1 MQKEKVAIISL
12 GSYGDVIN
20 SLPIIRYYSE
30 ITPVDVI
37 ICQPYATLIEGITY
51 ATAVVP
57 PFRYGTEDIPQIIEW
72 THKHYST
79 VVNVMLACNPEVS
92 RTRFGSFCEEM
103 YYLGG
108 CHEIFN
114 KKFPIFDKRDRKR
127 EWFYLKQFP
136 LSHPIIALS
145 LVGNSHASFTA
156 EKASQV
162 WHHLFQRFPEC
173 TLINVHKNGAYRVYD
188 LLGLFDIAKVLVT
201 IDTAH
206 LHLAKASSVPTIE
219 INAGLELWRDATP
232 GPNCKMRLNDRELNH
247 RLDEMV
253 DVIRGLL

>member
-1 MQKEKVAIISL
+1 MIKDKVAIISL

-20 SLPIIRYYSE
+20 SLPIIKYYSE
-30 ITPVDVI
+30 ITPVDII
-37 ICQPYATLIEGITY
+37 ICQPYVTLMEGISY
-51 ATAVVP
+51 ATSFIP
-57 PFRYGTEDIPQIIEW
+57 PFRYGLEDISKIIDW
-72 THKHYST
+72 TKAGWST
-79 VVNVMLACNPEVS
+79 VVNVMLACHPDCS
-92 RTRFGSFCEEM
+92 RTRYTSFCEEM
-103 YYLGG
+103 YHLGG
-108 CHEIFN
+108 VHDIFN
-114 KKFPIFDKRDRKR
+114 KRMPIFDRRDRKR

-145 LVGNSHASFTA
+145 LVGNSHASFTEA
-156 EKASQV
+156 KRQQV
-162 WHHLFQRFPEC
+162 WHHLHQRFPEC
-173 TLINVHKNGAYRVYD
+173 TLIDVHKNFPYRIFD

-219 INAGLELWRDATP
+219 INAGLETWRDATP
-232 GPNCKMRLNDRELNH
+232 GPNCKMRLNDRELNQ